1 MKKLDNK
8 CLGPFEILK
17 KVEKSVYYLKLPSQ
31 WKTHDIFNEV
41 LLSFYHPPQFEL
53 QQHPLSPPPKIINR
67 QKKQEIEC
75 IKEAKAIARG
85 EVQFLV
91 KWKGYS
97 NKWNKWISEKDLKN
111 VLDIVKKFYKDYPNT
126 SHRL

>member
-53 QQHPLSPPPKIINR
+53 
-67 QKKQEIEC
+67 
-75 IKEAKAIARG
+75 
-85 EVQFLV
+85 
-91 KWKGYS
+91 
-97 NKWNKWISEKDLKN
+97 
-111 VLDIVKKFYKDYPNT
+111 
-126 SHRL
+126 